1 MYNVVGEGRKRF
13 LREHV
18 ASWNFFPFQE
28 GFVMYGPKLL
38 FGEGCWPPPVPPP
51 WKLFSAMHHDP
62 IRTGE
67 DWDDIATNDQGGKD
81 GDY

>member
-1 MYNVVGEGRKRF
+1 
-13 LREHV
+13 
-18 ASWNFFPFQE
+18 
-28 GFVMYGPKLL
+28 MYGPKLL

>member
-1 MYNVVGEGRKRF
+1 
-13 LREHV
+13 
-18 ASWNFFPFQE
+18 
-28 GFVMYGPKLL
+28 MYGPKLL

-67 DWDDIATNDQGGKD
+67 DFDDGAVIEQGGND
-81 GDY
+81 GNY